1 MDVSAPRPVPHTH
14 DLAPTRVP
22 RSAAATTEGA
32 PKSRETG
39 ATGGEERRWAAHSAL
54 KSSLTPADVEARFA
68 IHEPTSRVTVTMT
81 ERVTGEVLRD
91 FPSRRLL
98 DTIAGITTGLR
109 VDESR

>member
-14 DLAPTRVP
+14 DLPPVASTRP
-22 RSAAATTEGA
+22 AAGTTEGA
-32 PKSRETG
+32 SRTRETG
-39 ATGGEERRWAAHSAL
+39 ITGGGERRWAAHSAL
-54 KSSLTPADVEARFA
+54 KSSLTPAEVEARVA

-81 ERVTGEVLRD
+81 ERGTGEVLRD

-109 VDESR
+109 IDETR